1 MLASVLVAV
10 PVVAADDPAP
20 SYEATF
26 DACGDAPSS
35 GFTDVPSGHANASDI
50 DCIAYYAITMGT
62 STTTYSPN
70 MSVTREHMALFLIR
84 LAGLVGIDV
93 PDAGDTGFMDTDELS
108 VNSQAAISQLRQLD
122 ITKGTSDTT
131 YSPADSVKRGDMAL
145 FVARLMNQMTPLTDG
160 DPSLDD
166 TVFYG
171 YTPSDVADNERVTVK
186 NEDDE
191 DEAPAIGSPFTD
203 LGPVSKTTYDAITQL
218 YELGVATGISDTAY
232 APSALMTRAGMAG
245 FMAAVLDHSKARPAG
260 VSVQADKTSG
270 YGEYVS
276 TVLISVRGDDFA
288 AMSDTLVDVF
298 QNNCLDSCDMPLH
311 FMTSGDDAGKC
322 NGKQTV
328 GDCEWNT
335 DDAQTDGNGN
345 IFFGADVGPTDTDPS
360 GLTHTLY
367 AWIGEETGD
376 EFNVDETDYNS
387 VDLSYTPAEDDIKVS
402 TSLPDEAVEN
412 TIRSG
417 GDQVHL
423 GSTKSVVV
431 TAQLRATEDTDGDG
445 DDETADVKREG
456 VEVTISWTRTVWDRA
471 DPASVDDPTIPTTG
485 DTMAIVY
492 ENSEEAKKAT
502 NADGTVTFVVDAPR
516 NVKSD
521 EFQDVVDLIEFSSDD
536 SEDGDEADTTGMVSI
551 NWVEDARVL
560 TTTKSSAT
568 DYVIVEGMNIENHDA
583 NISVSL
589 RLFDQYGYGIRQNAA
604 GDAYIV
610 TMSLDPDGHAT
621 DYVKDRT
628 DDEDTGNTTEGRQL
642 SKNPNVSSSSSRRGM
657 ARALFA
663 VDNILANQHELEV
676 TFTVEQPIRNEDGGL
691 DSTPDVEGDEDT
703 LGVQITYEK
712 VRTDVPVGEPVDG
725 DVDDPGADVTY
736 VYVEAKE
743 KDGDNIQV
751 VVDQLFGADKKKKIP
766 ASHFATAGVD
776 QTDGHG
782 VLYAMD
788 DNDTYIKDGAVPPP
802 CEVFR
807 PTVDQQVR
815 VVIYSAD
822 SDKTSIFDIDTDL
835 AEQETN

>member
-1 MLASVLVAV
+1 
-10 PVVAADDPAP
+10 
-20 SYEATF
+20 
-26 DACGDAPSS
+26 
-35 GFTDVPSGHANASDI
+35 
-50 DCIAYYAITMGT
+50 
-62 STTTYSPN
+62 

-108 VNSQAAISQLRQLD
+108 ANSQAAISQLRQLD

-145 FVARLMNQMTPLTDG
+145 FIARLMNQMTPLTDG

-288 AMSDTLVDVF
+288 AMSDTLVDIF
-298 QNNCLDSCDMPLH
+298 QNNCLDSCDEPLH
-311 FMTSGDDAGKC
+311 FITSGDDAGKC

-376 EFNVDETDYNS
+376 EFNVDETDHHS
-387 VDLSYTPAEDDIKVS
+387 IDLSYTPAEDDIKVS

-412 TIRSG
+412 TIRMG

-471 DPASVDDPTIPTTG
+471 DPADDDDPTIPTTG
-485 DTMAIVY
+485 DTMAVVY

-536 SEDGDEADTTGMVSI
+536 SEDGDE
-551 NWVEDARVL
+551 
-560 TTTKSSAT
+560 
-568 DYVIVEGMNIENHDA
+568 
-583 NISVSL
+583 
-589 RLFDQYGYGIRQNAA
+589 
-604 GDAYIV
+604 
-610 TMSLDPDGHAT
+610 
-621 DYVKDRT
+621 
-628 DDEDTGNTTEGRQL
+628 
-642 SKNPNVSSSSSRRGM
+642 
-657 ARALFA
+657 
-663 VDNILANQHELEV
+663 LEHH
-676 TFTVEQPIRNEDGGL
+676 RNG
-691 DSTPDVEGDEDT
+691 
-703 LGVQITYEK
+703 Q
-712 VRTDVPVGEPVDG
+712 
-725 DVDDPGADVTY
+725 
-736 VYVEAKE
+736 
-743 KDGDNIQV
+743 
-751 VVDQLFGADKKKKIP
+751 DQLG
-766 ASHFATAGVD
+766 
-776 QTDGHG
+776 
-782 VLYAMD
+782 
-788 DNDTYIKDGAVPPP
+788 
-802 CEVFR
+802 
-807 PTVDQQVR
+807 
-815 VVIYSAD
+815 
-822 SDKTSIFDIDTDL
+822 
-835 AEQETN
+835 